1 MANNK
6 RRFISKTVGLSL
18 GFLGIVGLVLSLV
31 SLLPVNLYNIF
42 ITVNALTEL
51 LKYELDK
58 NNKEDWWTLSPTATV
73 YSVFL
78 AGSIVSSLIVVIL
91 VLATCFRQGVHRS
104 STRRLPGSQR
114 STATAAATAPPQTTS
129 SAGPSKA
136 GSDLESH
143 QDKPATSLWT
153 SRVGVLVFVGQ
164 IGWALFGKKQ
174 ENLYVCRRQCR
185 FRWLKKSQAHT
196 CCSSRMHPSS
206 QGPCAS
212 RQWSL
217 FWSFGSTTLSSP
229 CSRLSSFAHLSLSF
243 SEHGGVGPDVA
254 IAIPAILLRPPPF
267 PPARKCNTTVRR
279 QHRFW
284 STCLERVSDDKAEN
298 QRKKSFTQVIPILHL
313 VIYTYHTHTFLR
325 TLSHTRKHARTAA
338 FFIRS
343 ASLKYIYYIYPCS

>member
-1 MANNK
+1 MQ
-6 RRFISKTVGLSL
+6 
-18 GFLGIVGLVLSLV
+18 V
-31 SLLPVNLYNIF
+31 SL
-42 ITVNALTEL
+42 T
-51 LKYELDK
+51 
-58 NNKEDWWTLSPTATV
+58 
-73 YSVFL
+73 
-78 AGSIVSSLIVVIL
+78 
-91 VLATCFRQGVHRS
+91 
-104 STRRLPGSQR
+104 
-114 STATAAATAPPQTTS
+114 
-129 SAGPSKA
+129 
-136 GSDLESH
+136 
-143 QDKPATSLWT
+143 
-153 SRVGVLVFVGQ
+153 
-164 IGWALFGKKQ
+164 
-174 ENLYVCRRQCR
+174 
-185 FRWLKKSQAHT
+185 KKSQAHT

-325 TLSHTRKHARTAA
+325 TLSHTHKHARTAA